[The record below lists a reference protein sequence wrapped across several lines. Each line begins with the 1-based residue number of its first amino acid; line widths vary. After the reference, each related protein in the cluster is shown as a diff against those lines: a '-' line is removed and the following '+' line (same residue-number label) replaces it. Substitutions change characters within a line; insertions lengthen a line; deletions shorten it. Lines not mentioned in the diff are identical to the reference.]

1 MAVNAKMKKHNA
13 AYWKKR
19 FQALENSQYQ
29 KTVAYYKDVQEQFR
43 RATNDIQMDIEKWYR
58 RLADNNEISLA
69 AAKKLLKRSELEEF
83 HWTVEEYIKYGE
95 ENVLN
100 ARWMK
105 QLENASAKVHI
116 SRLEA
121 MKLQMQQHAE
131 LLFTEYEGGITDF
144 LYNSFEENYYHTAF
158 ELAKGTEIGTNLHKI
173 DTRKIDTIIKQPW
186 AADGS
191 NFSERIWK
199 NKEYLVNNLYTE
211 LTQNI
216 IRGATP
222 QQAIDNLANQMNV
235 SKRQAGKLLMTE
247 SAAISAAADYQCY
260 RELGIEKYEIL
271 ATLDNLTSKIC
282 QEMDG
287 KVFELKD
294 YEIGLTAPPFH
305 PNCRSTTIPYFE
317 DEFTKEEERAAR
329 DKETSITYY
338 VPASM
343 KYKEWEKKYID
354 KEEKAVQSSLFN
366 KNQEVFYI
374 ETELINDEKYDIIIE
389 DKISD
394 IIDSFPDI
402 NTITVRTD
410 SLREM
415 FAKMVINKLG
425 IKAKNVEINI
435 IPMEGIRGACDYYI
449 QSSQKK
455 CNYRAYNLQQQ
466 DIRSKEYKI
475 KTIFHEAFHL
485 SLQGHRWDAVKKG
498 KINEKWRVIEE
509 TFAESAAMYAIK
521 LYGIQKKLSP
531 SYPELLIQTLPRMKQ
546 LFELEGC
553 IGIEEI
559 GKIAW
564 KQRIF
569 WKRGKWEKLYDKVYS
584 ISFDETKYYL
594 QYLQFIKQNKKM
606 LLDKFMDNRPEMSK
620 YKEIYERKLNIT
632 LKKIENGKQIGEW
645 LGKEDNVFIN
655 ILAIAMIEEGIK

>member
-95 ENVLN
+95 ENALN

-131 LLFTEYEGGITDF
+131 LLFAEYEGGITDF
-144 LYNSFEENYYHTAF
+144 LHNSFKENYYHTAF

-317 DEFTKEEERAAR
+317 DEFTKGEKRAAR
-329 DKETSITYY
+329 SEETKETYY
-338 VPASM
+338 VPSTM
-343 KYKEWEKKYID
+343 TYKEWKEEFIDKKVQKLKTWKIDEEELNYRKIELDTKNTETFVRQSEYLIEAYKVIDSPYSMYFSKNARKPTRTINYYEKLIKQVETDFKFDISKMEKPNYVIVNGITEMKDGTAATYAKKY
-354 KEEKAVQSSLFN
+354 
-366 KNQEVFYI
+366 
-374 ETELINDEKYDIIIE
+374 
-389 DKISD
+389 
-394 IIDSFPDI
+394 
-402 NTITVRTD
+402 NTI
-410 SLREM
+410 
-415 FAKMVINKLG
+415 F
-425 IKAKNVEINI
+425 
-435 IPMEGIRGACDYYI
+435 
-449 QSSQKK
+449 
-455 CNYRAYNLQQQ
+455 
-466 DIRSKEYKI
+466 
-475 KTIFHEAFHL
+475 
-485 SLQGHRWDAVKKG
+485 
-498 KINEKWRVIEE
+498 
-509 TFAESAAMYAIK
+509 
-521 LYGIQKKLSP
+521 
-531 SYPELLIQTLPRMKQ
+531 
-546 LFELEGC
+546 
-553 IGIEEI
+553 
-559 GKIAW
+559 
-564 KQRIF
+564 
-569 WKRGKWEKLYDKVYS
+569 
-584 ISFDETKYYL
+584 
-594 QYLQFIKQNKKM
+594 
-606 LLDKFMDNRPEMSK
+606 LLDNTNTNQRMVN
-620 YKEIYERKLNIT
+620 L
-632 LKKIENGKQIGEW
+632 QIGED
-645 LGKEDNVFIN
+645 EHRYACSDNPKSTLMHEMIHWYQFQRAKQKSESLEEVKKIIDDQEEK
-655 ILAIAMIEEGIK
+655 ILAYAQKIGYNFVQGISGYAQQTIILGIPKTDELIAEAMVCFHYGDVNKLVTFVRKELEK